1 MNPQTNELDR
11 LLSNV
16 FELISEAA
24 KKHDLAS
31 IRRHT
36 VKATEL
42 EELKQQHLS
51 IQQRI
56 ASLSSAESAE
66 SLAEEGQANGKLREL
81 PIEVTGGMKRQNLL
95 TLTPHVKRRKIKA
108 GEQLIIE
115 ALPSGVRFQTEL
127 LEQGNRLRARSEIA
141 QFYRDAKVN
150 EGDYVLLSEVA
161 PGRWTLKK
169 APSGAYGLSK
179 LMLELGG

>member
-1 MNPQTNELDR
+1 MHEPTNELNKH
-11 LLSNV
+11 LGSV
-16 FELISEAA
+16 YAQIGEAS

-31 IRRHT
+31 IRRLT
-36 VKATEL
+36 VKAAEL
-42 EELKQQHLS
+42 EELKQQHAA

-56 ASLSSAESAE
+56 ASLSGADVAE
-66 SLAEEGQANGKLREL
+66 SLSAEKEHANGVLREL
-81 PIEVTGGMKRQNLL
+81 PIEVTGGIKRQNLL
-95 TLTPHVKRRKIKA
+95 TLTPHVKRGKIKV

-115 ALPSGVRFQTEL
+115 ALLSGEKFQTEL

-161 PGRWTLKK
+161 SGRWTLKK
-169 APSGAYGLSK
+169 APPGKYGLSA
-179 LMLELGG
+179 LVV